1 MVLKEHSNEKNGWDY
16 FEPLTPLVVCEG
28 WEVWESEVWES
39 EKATDSPF
47 QENLQMQ
54 EDTDFFPM

>member
-1 MVLKEHSNEKNGWDY
+1 MRKMAETILSHWPHWQSVKAEKFQSLKS
-16 FEPLTPLVVCEG
+16 
-28 WEVWESEVWES
+28 ES